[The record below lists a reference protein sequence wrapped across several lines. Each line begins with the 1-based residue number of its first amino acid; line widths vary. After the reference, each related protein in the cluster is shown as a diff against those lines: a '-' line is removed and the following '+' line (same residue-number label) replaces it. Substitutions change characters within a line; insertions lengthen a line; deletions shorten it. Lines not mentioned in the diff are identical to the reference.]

1 MGSNSVFFEMFCI
14 ESLKLMMTL
23 LFLKSVHESTVEKG
37 PSPSKHAFY
46 RKCDYLDFCL
56 SW

>member
-46 RKCDYLDFCL
+46 GKCDYLDFCL